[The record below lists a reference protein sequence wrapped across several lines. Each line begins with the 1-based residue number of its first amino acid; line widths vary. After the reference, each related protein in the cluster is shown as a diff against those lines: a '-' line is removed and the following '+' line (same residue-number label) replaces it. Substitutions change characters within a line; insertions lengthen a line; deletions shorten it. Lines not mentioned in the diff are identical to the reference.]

1 MKLIIM
7 TLALMF
13 CLPTIKASDIQRETI
28 TPKQIKELIRYA
40 KRGEPAAQTMVAIL
54 YLRGD
59 MLTKNEE
66 RAMNY
71 FHKAATRG
79 EPVAQYQLYRIY
91 LREGDREQA
100 LKFLELSAK
109 NKYGRAVRNLE
120 MIKKGVSL
128 DDLQVPETDHRMV
141 IKPSDY
147 NMDDFLKFLA
157 MATANTDDRGGTGT
171 RIRGRSCTQVGNCK
185 IIGYRSFHQQS
196 YKYYDRLIEGI
207 GKSTFANLRLE
218 TEPVFGGPGGRN

>member
-1 MKLIIM
+1 ML
-7 TLALMF
+7 
-13 CLPTIKASDIQRETI
+13 CLPTVKASDIQGETI
-28 TPKQIKELIRYA
+28 TPNQIKELMRYA
-40 KRGEPAAQTMVAIL
+40 KRGEAAAQTMVAIL

-91 LREGDREQA
+91 LRQGEREKA
-100 LKFLELSAK
+100 LKYLELSAK

-128 DDLQVPETDHRMV
+128 NDLQVPETDQRMV
-141 IKPSDY
+141 ITPSDY

-157 MATANTDDRGGTGT
+157 MATVNTDDRGGTGT
-171 RIRGRSCTQVGNCK
+171 RIRGRSCSKVGNCK
-185 IIGYRSFHQQS
+185 VIGYRSFHQQS

-207 GKSTFANLRLE
+207 KQNTFDNLRLE
-218 TEPVFGGPGGRN
+218 EEPVFGGPGGRG